1 MTNLEFIREALPENV
16 AVLGESPAEISASPP
31 TSPCAIPANN
41 NPNSTPGYSVLQYS
55 YAYRHAPAMAD
66 FSTALNSKTNTG
78 KRCYRLNLE
87 RPFDIHCEQSPL
99 EYGDYMAPWAKEVQ
113 PPTVCPTE
121 YCPPRHLGGEE
132 AVWREMMRWS
142 NGNDFVA
149 GAKKETPESVNEMD
163 ESELASNFAA
173 GIGGSGWRKLKP
185 REFLAV
191 KKLGE
196 CNQEG
201 ELTFETYDLSHAVL
215 NKAGL
220 AAHYAAQM
228 RDTSP
233 LTEGGLLS
241 APPPSIHTIFSV
253 DSNSSEEE
261 HLNRQSPKE
270 TADATARLFRRSE
283 ITLRDA
289 IEEEEERQL
298 KMQQEAKEKLLMKE
312 RQKLEKGRSRHSL
325 KLGKSFKKIVRK
337 MSTTRDRASSRNV
350 SQTSAAAKKANE
362 ALATRCSV
370 QASQIDKARDMVD
383 GYDDGDTGLILA
395 PGDGQ
400 TAIKAEET
408 ATKKMNIS
416 LFIVGEYAI
425 LNDLVNNGAKRLSHS
440 KDSSDLDLL
449 LQNKPCLPPDRW
461 VRSTGWGK
469 CNPSSDYARNPPE
482 DFDWEQYNDKMW
494 LNTDDPKKAEP
505 VPAASGLYNRRNYA
519 KVPSLKGEEE
529 EDTLSQSQ
537 RVRRSRR
544 RVSTKKLS

>member
-1 MTNLEFIREALPENV
+1 
-16 AVLGESPAEISASPP
+16 
-31 TSPCAIPANN
+31 
-41 NPNSTPGYSVLQYS
+41 
-55 YAYRHAPAMAD
+55 
-66 FSTALNSKTNTG
+66 
-78 KRCYRLNLE
+78 
-87 RPFDIHCEQSPL
+87 
-99 EYGDYMAPWAKEVQ
+99 MAPWAKEVQ
-113 PPTVCPTE
+113 PLTCGPTE
-121 YCPPRHLGGEE
+121 YCPPRHLGGKE
-132 AVWREMMRWS
+132 AIWREMMRWS

-149 GAKKETPESVNEMD
+149 GVKKETPESVNEMD

-185 REFLAV
+185 REHLAV

-215 NKAGL
+215 NKADL
-220 AAHYAAQM
+220 ATHDAAQM
-228 RDTSP
+228 QVSSP
-233 LTEGGLLS
+233 LTGEGVLS
-241 APPPSIHTIFSV
+241 APPPSIHTIFSM

-261 HLNRQSPKE
+261 RLNHQSPKE

-283 ITLRDA
+283 ITLRKA
-289 IEEEEERQL
+289 AEKEEEERQL
-298 KMQQEAKEKLLMKE
+298 KMQQEAEEKLLMKE
-312 RQKLEKGRSRHSL
+312 RQKLEKGRSRRHSL

-337 MSTTRDRASSRNV
+337 LSSTGDLASSRNV
-350 SQTSAAAKKANE
+350 SQKSATAKKANE

-383 GYDDGDTGLILA
+383 GYEEGDAGLVLV

-400 TAIKAEET
+400 TAIKAEEI
-408 ATKKMNIS
+408 ATKKLNIS

-449 LQNKPCLPPDRW
+449 LQNKPCVPPDRW

-482 DFDWEQYNDKMW
+482 NFGWEQYNDKMW
-494 LNTDDPKKAEP
+494 LNTDDPKKAVP
-505 VPAASGLYNRRNYA
+505 VPAASGLYNRRNYTKAPSLEGQEVEDTLSQSQRVRRSRRNKPPGLA
-519 KVPSLKGEEE
+519 KVGAGASAPAKQAPEE

-544 RVSTKKLS
+544 RVSTNN